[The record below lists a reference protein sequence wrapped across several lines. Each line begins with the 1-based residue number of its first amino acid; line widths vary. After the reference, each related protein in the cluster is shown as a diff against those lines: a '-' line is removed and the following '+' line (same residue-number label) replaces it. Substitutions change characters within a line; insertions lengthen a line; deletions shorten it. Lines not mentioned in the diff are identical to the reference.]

1 MAPFGAIPVSAL
13 APIVA
18 MPDHDPITVVMVPA
32 LVPAI
37 MPTTVVVMPA
47 VTALDDDSLGTGNRR
62 RRDSDSSDSG
72 NSVSKLLHG
81 VLLH

>member
-18 MPDHDPITVVMVPA
+18 MPDHDPITVVMAPT
-32 LVPAI
+32 LVPATI
-37 MPTTVVVMPA
+37 VMPL
-47 VTALDDDSLGTGNRR
+47 VMMSALDDDLLGIGNGR